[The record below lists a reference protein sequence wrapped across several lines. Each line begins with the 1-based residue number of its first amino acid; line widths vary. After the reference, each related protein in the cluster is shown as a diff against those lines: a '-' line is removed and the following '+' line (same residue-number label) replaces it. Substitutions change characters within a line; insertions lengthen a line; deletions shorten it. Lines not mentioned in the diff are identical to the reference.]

1 MNREQEI
8 DQIMAVLA
16 EGQIADQSRVDRI
29 ARENRIHLKKEVLA
43 GRRIPLHANC
53 RFCMG
58 RLVDLLPEDLRA
70 CALNSGRVNNAPL
83 TAPVEERSLE

>member
-16 EGQIADQSRVDRI
+16 EGRIADQARAERI
-29 ARENRIHLKKEVLA
+29 ALENRIHVRKEVLA
-43 GRRIPLHANC
+43 GRLIPLHANC

-58 RLVDLLPEDLRA
+58 RLVDLVPEDLRA
-70 CALNSGRVNNAPL
+70 CALNTERVKNASL
-83 TAPVEERSLE
+83 TAAVEERPLE